1 MRVRSRETRA
11 NVLHRLPLARRRFG
25 ASILDVIAGG
35 AVAAQQGSFLKGLAT
50 VYDRIEIRTSVTPPA
65 VIDLYGLA
73 HDDSPPS
80 PVTKFL
86 KPTIILH
93 GRAGTDVIAPYGEAA
108 GGWGP
113 SLGALVVVVG
123 AGFALGWWARG

>member
-1 MRVRSRETRA
+1 MRVVRT
-11 NVLHRLPLARRRFG
+11 PFG
-25 ASILDVIAGG
+25 ATLLDVIAGG
-35 AVAAQQGSFLKGLAT
+35 AVAAQQGSFLKGLAAI
-50 VYDRIEIRTSVTPPA
+50 YDRIEIRTSVTPPA

-86 KPTIILH
+86 KPTIILS
-93 GRAGTDVIAPYGEAA
+93 GKAGTDVIAPYGEAE

-113 SLGALVVVVG
+113 SIGAMAFIVG
-123 AGFALGWWARG
+123 TGFALGWFARGRRR